1 VASTWLFWLMEE
13 LLASAVV
20 PSGVGC
26 DTVLL
31 VGGRGIVTLVLHP
44 LLFELHE
51 RGPLAGSYGPHTA
64 WLLTVTVEV
73 GVNVV
78 AVLDLVVAVHVAFAP
93 VLDERAVAVR
103 VEEHRQQEVVRA
115 VQGEQEFA
123 DITGLGH
130 PLYGF
135 FDPLGS
141 LLTRLPE
148 LSPSTGNQSS
158 PESYAADRNWIRPA
172 GRV

>member
-1 VASTWLFWLMEE
+1 MEQ
-13 LLASAVV
+13 LLASAAV

-44 LLFELHE
+44 LLFELHD
-51 RGPLAGSYGPHTA
+51 RGPLAGPYGPHTA

-103 VEEHRQQEVVRA
+103 VEAHLGNRRSYVPCRA
-115 VQGEQEFA
+115 SRSCRYYRSR
-123 DITGLGH
+123 T
-130 PLYGF
+130 P
-135 FDPLGS
+135 S
-141 LLTRLPE
+141 LRL
-148 LSPSTGNQSS
+148 L
-158 PESYAADRNWIRPA
+158 
-172 GRV
+172 